1 MHEYEELISAVK
13 SELSQM
19 EADVARRNDYMNER
33 DEVIYGEGLFDGLE
47 FVDGADKTLFNFCD
61 RVINIHTSQL
71 MGRGFNVYSS
81 YNKEEAPAEPIQQ
94 SAQQATETEEEP
106 EAQPQDPDAQAKL
119 ADAKNKLVQSNA
131 DVRKRLIDGMIRDNG
146 GMATFKNGAR
156 VGGVYGTTVL
166 KMWAD
171 KKNKRI
177 RWNILETPQNFY
189 VGWSSSNFREFDW
202 AAYVYQISESSAYK
216 QYGDKLPDGGMF
228 NLTQEGAPLS
238 DGRTADP
245 LNTVS
250 PAHTA
255 EDTKTKRPM
264 VSVIEFTG
272 IVPKWGANKNGEIVQ
287 VDRGKETPIN
297 VLIVGDH
304 CCQKITDE
312 DMLPRYY
319 IVRNNERPRR
329 AWGVSDI
336 SNEAIEINR
345 TLIEVMSTWITLFN
359 REVSPV
365 YLAKGFEGQ
374 RIPQR
379 KRKQTTFIP
388 MTPEQTIQMLE
399 HAGAYTGE
407 SKQIV
412 EELKDAFVRVT
423 NISRIMF
430 DDPTINPTSNQ
441 ALMTTMKG
449 LIDAVE
455 DKQARWE
462 AVLTQM
468 FTEALELTAKM
479 LPEMAGAITKDEG
492 WHLNI
497 KWPSVLRR
505 EDATYQQMYLNRF
518 NSGTLSV
525 SSYLEAMGEED
536 TTEEIDRIRDELKDP
551 TTAAVLGRQ
560 VGALAQQVITPPQPQ
575 GPDVKV
581 NLRGDLTPYQ
591 EANLATQ
598 QGFNDGPFPPTAGP
612 QGQQGLA
619 AQENADNVGFIEGNA
634 FNGGTP
640 IQQGPDGQPVQE
652 DQPNPQL
659 TVDQNAGQ
667 TASQPGSGAP
677 AVSPEGAINQME
689 QRNGA

>member
-1 MHEYEELISAVK
+1 MNEYTDLIDAIK
-13 SELSQM
+13 SELSAQ
-19 EADVARRNDYMNER
+19 EADVAARNDYMNER

-47 FVDGADKTLFNFCD
+47 FPDGADKTLFNFTD
-61 RVINIHTSQL
+61 RIVKIHTSQL

-81 YNKEEAPAEPIQQ
+81 YNKEEGMSEPVQQ
-94 SAQQATETEEEP
+94 QAQQEGEMEEEQ
-106 EAQPQDPDAQAKL
+106 EAQPQDPEAQSKL
-119 ADAKNKLVQSNA
+119 LDVKNKLAQTNA
-131 DVRKRLIDGMIRDNG
+131 DTRKRLIDGMIRDNG
-146 GMATFKNGAR
+146 GMAVFKSGAR
-156 VGGVYGTTVL
+156 LGGSYGTTIY
-166 KMWAD
+166 KMWGD
-171 KKNKRI
+171 FKEKKIK
-177 RWNILETPQNFY
+177 WSLLETPQNFY
-189 VGWSSSNFREFDW
+189 VGWSNSNFRDFDW
-202 AAYVYQISESSAYK
+202 AAYVYQISESSAYRL
-216 QYGDKLPDGGMF
+216 YGDKLKDGEMF
-228 NLTQEGAPLS
+228 GLTQEGHPLS
-238 DGRTADP
+238 DGRTSDP
-245 LNTVS
+245 LNTVHS
-250 PAHTA
+250 ASTA
-255 EDTKTKRPM
+255 EDTRTKRPM
-264 VSVIEFTG
+264 VTVIEYTG
-272 IVPKWGANKNGEIVQ
+272 IIPKWGTDKKGEIVT
-287 VDRGKETPIN
+287 VKRGKEVPVN

-304 CCQKITDE
+304 CCQKVTDE
-312 DMLPRYY
+312 MKLPRYY
-319 IVRNNERPRR
+319 VIRNDERPRR
-329 AWGVSDI
+329 AWGMSDI
-336 SNEAIEINR
+336 SDEAIHINR

-365 YLAKGFEGQ
+365 YLAKGFDAQ

-399 HAGAYTGE
+399 HSGAFTGE
-407 SKQIV
+407 SKQII
-412 EELKDAFVRVT
+412 EELYNALVRVT

-430 DDPTINPTSNQ
+430 DDPSINPTSNQ

-462 AVLTQM
+462 FALSQMLTD
-468 FTEALELTAKM
+468 ALYITAKM
-479 LPEMAGAITKDEG
+479 LPETATAITKDEG

-505 EDATYQQMYLNRF
+505 EDNAYQQMYLNRF
-518 NSGTLSV
+518 NAGTLSV
-525 SSYLEAMGEED
+525 ASYLEAMGEDD

-551 TTAAVLGRQ
+551 TTAAVLGKQ
-560 VGALAQQVITPPQPQ
+560 IGVLAQQTITPPQPE

-581 NLRGDLTPYQ
+581 SLRGDLTPYQ
-591 EANLATQ
+591 EANIASQ
-598 QGFNDGPFPPTAGP
+598 KGFNDGPFPPTAGP

-634 FNGGTP
+634 FDGGTP
-640 IQQGPDGQPVQE
+640 IQQGPDGQPIQ

-659 TVDQNAGQ
+659 TEDQNTGQ